1 MIGDVGLKRA
11 LFVCVGSCLAIA
23 LNVNALDYET
33 SLELLA
39 ESSYGAQS
47 HYFQKNSLRIDGELD
62 LSINNDLSLTTLV
75 RLQYDNENR
84 LLDGSKELGNYSGVS
99 EPHYYGEHTYLELR
113 EVYLDWYFGE
123 NYLKLGKQQVVW
135 GETDGLRVLD
145 IINPTDYREMILPDF
160 EDSRIPIWMVNYS
173 RSFSNVNLQFLFIPD
188 TTTSLV
194 GDGLYAPS
202 SPRFV
207 PSITGGFSAISI
219 EDDKGVDTKLGNT
232 DVALKITHSLDGF
245 DLGFIAISQYNDTY
259 VIESNYE
266 VIDDLTTLTLSPK
279 YFRRNLLGFT
289 YSQAFGDLVVRSEA
303 AISDAQY
310 SYLKDNTV
318 NKGLQ
323 RSKELSYALALD
335 WSILDDGII
344 TGQFFQS
351 ILSSSGKNL
360 TRDKTDSSWSV
371 MLSQY
376 FVNQIYN
383 VDLMFLQNINDRDG
397 LFRAKFNW
405 AYSDALNVSFGGDY
419 FFGDSEG
426 LFGQFES
433 NDRVYFT
440 VEYTH

>member
-1 MIGDVGLKRA
+1 MIGNVGVKRA
-11 LFVCVGSCLAIA
+11 LFFCLGGCLTIA
-23 LNVNALDYET
+23 HNVNALEYET

-39 ESSYGAQS
+39 ESAYGTQS
-47 HYFQKNSLRIDGELD
+47 HDFQKNTLRIDGELD
-62 LSINNDLSLTTLV
+62 LSISNDLSLTTLV
-75 RLQYDNENR
+75 RLQYDNENQ
-84 LLDGSKELGNYSGVS
+84 LLDGSKELGNYIGIS

-113 EVYLDWYFGE
+113 EVYLDWYLGD
-123 NYLKLGKQQVVW
+123 NYIKLGKQQVVW

-145 IINPTDYREMILPDF
+145 VINPMDFREMILPDF

-173 RSFSNVNLQFLFIPD
+173 RSFSNFNLQFLLIPD

-194 GDGLYAPS
+194 GDGLYAPT

-207 PSITGGFSAISI
+207 PSITGGFSALVV
-219 EDDKGVDTKLGNT
+219 EDDEGVDTKLDNT
-232 DVALKITHSLDGF
+232 DVALKISHSLDGL

-259 VIESNYE
+259 LVESTYE
-266 VIDDLTTLTLSPK
+266 ESEGGTTLTLSPK
-279 YFRRNLLGFT
+279 YFRRNLFGFT

-303 AISDAQY
+303 AFSDAQY
-310 SYLKDNTV
+310 SYLTDNTV
-318 NKGLQ
+318 NNGLQ

-335 WSILDDGII
+335 WAVLDDGII

-351 ILSSSGKNL
+351 VLSSSGKNL

-383 VDLMFLQNINDRDG
+383 VDLMFLQNINDKDG

-419 FFGDSEG
+419 IFGDSEG

-440 VEYTH
+440 IEYTH